1 MRRPSIPVAEPGG
14 QAELLALLSSFDS
27 ASTLACCPH
36 KTCSLDEISTYVQP
50 ASSNPLFLHL
60 WVASLV
66 FVNARGKTSEAPSK
80 CLAGFYFS
88 PSITEHEILTP
99 DFFISSPMMTRRLL
113 RSLILFAAL
122 ASALAAQMTVPI
134 GGFTPKKLPAI
145 IALWNLSTDN
155 RLEYFR
161 LERRP
166 FMLTLTLGMTAMAA
180 GFVLRIVF
188 SNSPF
193 SFGLYII
200 MDMLILLSPC
210 AFLATDY
217 MLLARLASTFPE
229 EVSQSCLLIRPSRI
243 VKFFVWSD
251 GITFFLQ
258 ASGGGLTATKN
269 ASTANIGNKIT
280 MIGLSLQLASFAL
293 FTVLILVFG
302 WRVKNRF
309 PAAWAPP
316 AGSKPFTLLGT
327 HQVGNWRILFWT
339 LCVTCIGILVR
350 SIFRIAEFAG
360 GYNGFLAVHEG
371 YFYLFDSLPLWI
383 AMSLYCVVWPT
394 RFLNSRQRAEGIE
407 LRKEAG
413 GV

>member
-1 MRRPSIPVAEPGG
+1 
-14 QAELLALLSSFDS
+14 
-27 ASTLACCPH
+27 
-36 KTCSLDEISTYVQP
+36 
-50 ASSNPLFLHL
+50 
-60 WVASLV
+60 
-66 FVNARGKTSEAPSK
+66 
-80 CLAGFYFS
+80 
-88 PSITEHEILTP
+88 
-99 DFFISSPMMTRRLL
+99 MTNHLL
-113 RSLILFAAL
+113 RSVILFAAR
-122 ASALAAQMTVPI
+122 ASALAAQRTVPI

-145 IALWNLSTDN
+145 IALAFYALSAAIHWIQ
-155 RLEYFR
+155 YFR

-193 SFGLYII
+193 SLGLYII
-200 MDMLILLSPC
+200 MDMLILLSSC
-210 AFLATDY
+210 AFLATEY
-217 MLLARLASTFPE
+217 MLLVRLASTFPE

-269 ASTANIGNKIT
+269 AGIANIGTRCVPFIDSPLLLSARCYHTAQIT

-293 FTVLILVFG
+293 FTLPILVFG
-302 WRVKNRF
+302 WRVQTRF

-327 HQVGNWRILFWT
+327 HQVGDWRILFWT
-339 LCVTCIGILVR
+339 LCICASGSWSAPSSVSPSSL
-350 SIFRIAEFAG
+350 AG
-360 GYNGFLAVHEG
+360 QYSLHFSLFLIPYYDGGRYNGFLAVHES

-394 RFLNSRQRAEGIE
+394 RFLSSRQRANGAGGIE
-407 LRKEAG
+407 MRKEAG

>member
-1 MRRPSIPVAEPGG
+1 
-14 QAELLALLSSFDS
+14 
-27 ASTLACCPH
+27 
-36 KTCSLDEISTYVQP
+36 
-50 ASSNPLFLHL
+50 
-60 WVASLV
+60 
-66 FVNARGKTSEAPSK
+66 
-80 CLAGFYFS
+80 
-88 PSITEHEILTP
+88 
-99 DFFISSPMMTRRLL
+99 MTNRLL
-113 RSLILFAAL
+113 RSLVSFAAL
-122 ASALAAQMTVPI
+122 ASALAAQRTVPI
-134 GGFTPKKLPAI
+134 RALQRWFHPEKTPRHCCPRVLCIFGRYP
-145 IALWNLSTDN
+145 LNTTNN

-166 FMLTLTLGMTAMAA
+166 FMLTLTLGMTAWRLALIFLKAMAA

-193 SFGLYII
+193 SLGLSII
-200 MDMLILLSPC
+200 MDMLFLLSPC

-302 WRVKNRF
+302 WRV
-309 PAAWAPP
+309 
-316 AGSKPFTLLGT
+316 
-327 HQVGNWRILFWT
+327 
-339 LCVTCIGILVR
+339 
-350 SIFRIAEFAG
+350 
-360 GYNGFLAVHEG
+360 
-371 YFYLFDSLPLWI
+371 
-383 AMSLYCVVWPT
+383 
-394 RFLNSRQRAEGIE
+394 
-407 LRKEAG
+407 
-413 GV
+413 

>member
-1 MRRPSIPVAEPGG
+1 MPS
-14 QAELLALLSSFDS
+14 S
-27 ASTLACCPH
+27 
-36 KTCSLDEISTYVQP
+36 
-50 ASSNPLFLHL
+50 
-60 WVASLV
+60 
-66 FVNARGKTSEAPSK
+66 
-80 CLAGFYFS
+80 
-88 PSITEHEILTP
+88 
-99 DFFISSPMMTRRLL
+99 
-113 RSLILFAAL
+113 
-122 ASALAAQMTVPI
+122 

-145 IALWNLSTDN
+145 IALAFYALSAAIHWIQ
-155 RLEYFR
+155 YFR

-180 GFVLRIVF
+180 GFVLRIAF

-193 SFGLYII
+193 SLGLYII
-200 MDMLILLSPC
+200 MDMLILLSSC
-210 AFLATDY
+210 AFLATEY
-217 MLLARLASTFPE
+217 MLLVRLASTFPE

-258 ASGGGLTATKN
+258 ASGGGSPRPRTR
-269 ASTANIGNKIT
+269 ASRISEQAQIT

-293 FTVLILVFG
+293 FTLLILVFG
-302 WRVKNRF
+302 WRVQTRF

-327 HQVGNWRILFWT
+327 HQVGDWRILFWT
-339 LCVTCIGILVR
+339 LCIRASGSWCVR

-360 GYNGFLAVHEG
+360 GYNGFLAVHES

-394 RFLNSRQRAEGIE
+394 RFLSSRQRANGAGGIE
-407 LRKEAG
+407 MRKEAG